1 MQRRILLAA
10 AALLPSLATAQTPP
24 TPPDWPARPVRML
37 VGSAP
42 GGGTDAMAR
51 AVADRLAP
59 LLRQPVIVEN
69 RPGVSN
75 TLAVDMTAKS
85 TDGHTMVM
93 GVVTAHAIAPHLL
106 KLGYDSNRDL
116 VPVAY
121 VGAVPNVLVVGNN
134 LPANSVQELVAL
146 ARKEPG
152 RINFAS
158 SGTGSTQH
166 IAAEMFKDAAGIEL
180 THVPYKGSAAALVDL
195 VSGQV
200 QMSFDTMPSVIGQIK
215 AGKLRPLGVT
225 SPRRNAQLPQVP
237 TLAEAGLPG
246 VEIGA
251 WYGIYM
257 PAAHPAPCRPG
268 CTTKSTR
275 CWPCPRRARDWRPW
289 APSCSP
295 WARRSSLPCTTPSTS
310 ALAKSSA
317 RTTSRSTEPHMPA
330 SELPVVALTLG
341 DPAGIGAELIARLL
355 ARPEA
360 MQRPT
365 SCWPATLAVAAGPA
379 HRGPAGGHHTHR
391 RHGPCTWPHRH
402 RPARLPGPGHGGP
415 DAVHRVVPK
424 PQAGARCCR
433 CWTGAWTRPRPA
445 RSTPSALRRSTSRP

>member
-215 AGKLRPLGVT
+215 AGKLRAIAVT
-225 SPRRNAQLPQVP
+225 SAKRSSSLPDTP
-237 TLAEAGLPG
+237 TLAESGLKG
-246 VEIGA
+246 FDVST
-251 WYGIYM
+251 WYGLFM
-257 PAAHPAPCRPG
+257 PKGTPTAIV
-268 CTTKSTR
+268 TKVNAEVNKLLAM
-275 CWPCPRRARDWRPW
+275 PEVRD
-289 APSCSP
+289 AIQ
-295 WARRSSLPCTTPSTS
+295 TQ
-310 ALAKSSA
+310 
-317 RTTSRSTEPHMPA
+317 
-330 SELPVVALTLG
+330 
-341 DPAGIGAELIARLL
+341 GAE
-355 ARPEA
+355 PQS
-360 MQRPT
+360 MT
-365 SCWPATLAVAAGPA
+365 VA
-379 HRGPAGGHHTHR
+379 
-391 RHGPCTWPHRH
+391 
-402 RPARLPGPGHGGP
+402 
-415 DAVHRVVPK
+415 DFDK
-424 PQAGARCCR
+424 MFQADFKQSKQIVESSGAKIE
-433 CWTGAWTRPRPA
+433 
-445 RSTPSALRRSTSRP
+445 